1 MTKNAINVTTI
12 LHDIDED
19 YTATRESNIWDG
31 INTLNL
37 ALNTYIIIFVLNFV
51 LLLYNLKKI

>member
-31 INTLNL
+31 INTLN
-37 ALNTYIIIFVLNFV
+37 TYIIIFVLNFV
-51 LLLYNLKKI
+51 LLLYKLKKI